1 MKIKNYSSTHFS
13 LYSLFNFLNIKLVL
27 VLTFFVFN
35 GIIYSQEKGVTT
47 IDIGWVTKTENR
59 INYLE
64 SELKKN
70 IKIPVGIIV
79 AYYGVEAPE
88 GWLACDG
95 STIPTIFKELRKL
108 IGSKTPNLQGRFLR
122 GVRKNTKVGTFQDD
136 QIASHHHF
144 VFNTTNSRNGNIIN
158 SNSTATR
165 MESFDKSQDYEIKG
179 SKDDASVGKTSS
191 FGGAKETRPKNVSIL
206 WIIKY

>member
-1 MKIKNYSSTHFS
+1 MKTKDYFFTHLSFYHLLS
-13 LYSLFNFLNIKLVL
+13 FLNKRWVL
-27 VLTFFVFN
+27 VLIFFVFN
-35 GIIYSQEKGVTT
+35 GMMYSQEKGVTT

-70 IKIPVGIIV
+70 IKTPVGIIV
-79 AYYGVEAPE
+79 AYYGKEAPE

-122 GVRKNTKVGTFQDD
+122 GIKKNTKIGTFQDD
-136 QIASHHHF
+136 QIASHRHF
-144 VFNTTNSRNGNIIN
+144 IFNTNNSRNGNIIN